1 MTPWVGVPQP
11 RRFEPAMD
19 DKSSILSDGELAR
32 GREAASRSEW
42 AQARAALS
50 QADALTPLQA
60 DDVELLAT
68 AAYLLGDVVTAI
80 EALQRAYQLH
90 VEGGDIPRAVRAA
103 FWVCFHLATSG
114 EFGQAGGWVARG
126 NRLLEDRHDERTEH
140 AYMLL
145 PVAFQRVA
153 VTGDYAAGR
162 EAAARAAEIGRRFGD
177 SDVVALALNV
187 QGRALLREDRVSEGV
202 AALDEAMLAVV
213 SGEVTAPVAGSVY
226 CSLIEACEEIS
237 DVGRAHEWTVALTQ
251 WCDHQRGMVTFTG
264 QCLVHRAAIRQ
275 FHGEWTEAVEE
286 ARLAREQFVLAADK
300 YATGAAMYR
309 LGELHRC
316 RGDSEAAENAYRQA
330 GEWGHDPQPGLAL
343 LRLAQGRSEAAVAA
357 ITRAVEETTERPRRA
372 KLLPA
377 LVEILLAADDVAAA
391 HTAADELAEISAV
404 YDTAALVA
412 VASQAR
418 GAVLLAEADAR
429 AALAPLREAAKVW
442 RELDA
447 PYDEARVRVLV
458 AQACRALGD
467 EDTAALELEATRRV
481 FVRLGARNDLAR
493 IEMLTGTRP
502 SPATHG
508 LTARE
513 LEVLRLLATGRTN
526 RAIAEELVLAVKTVD
541 RHASSIFSKLGVS
554 SRAAATAY
562 AYQHGLV

>member
-1 MTPWVGVPQP
+1 
-11 RRFEPAMD
+11 MD
-19 DKSSILSDGELAR
+19 EKRSALSDGELAR
-32 GREAASRSEW
+32 GREAAHRSEW
-42 AQARAALS
+42 VQARDALS
-50 QADALTPLQA
+50 RADALTPLHA
-60 DDVELLAT
+60 DDLELLAT
-68 AAYLLGDVVTAI
+68 AEYLLGNVSTAI

-90 VEGGDIPRAVRAA
+90 VDGGDIPRAVRTA
-103 FWVCFHLATSG
+103 FWVCFHLANSG

-126 NRLLEDRHDERTEH
+126 NRLLEDRHEEGIEH

-145 PVAFQRVA
+145 PIAFQQVA
-153 VTGDYAAGR
+153 VTGDYAASR
-162 EAAARAAEIGRRFGD
+162 ETAARAAEIGRRLGD

-187 QGRALLREDRVSEGV
+187 EGRALLREDRVSEGV

-237 DVGRAHEWTVALTQ
+237 DVGRAHEWTAALTQ
-251 WCDHQRGMVTFTG
+251 WCDHQRGVVTFTG

-275 FHGEWTEAVEE
+275 LHGEWTEAVEE

-316 RGDSEAAENAYRQA
+316 RGDTEAAENAYRQA

-357 ITRAVEETTERPRRA
+357 ITRAIEETTERARRA

-404 YDTAALVA
+404 YDTAVLVA

-418 GAVLLAEADAR
+418 GAVLLAEADAG

-493 IEMLTGTRP
+493 IEMLTGIRP
-502 SPATHG
+502 GPATHG